1 MTGGERPLR
10 AACAARSPPAGH
22 VALGVSIDGARAS
35 HARRA
40 GRRLVDG
47 AADRAIRAPHGLQC
61 AVRGAR
67 AAAHACTLS
76 AMHPRSAPA
85 RQAASVRLAARPRPV
100 NARRAW
106 VRPPRA

>member
-1 MTGGERPLR
+1 M
-10 AACAARSPPAGH
+10 
-22 VALGVSIDGARAS
+22 ALGVSIDGARAS

-67 AAAHACTLS
+67 AAAHACTP
-76 AMHPRSAPA
+76 ARSACAVVTPL
-85 RQAASVRLAARPRPV
+85 SKSPHIV
-100 NARRAW
+100 
-106 VRPPRA
+106 

>member
-1 MTGGERPLR
+1 MTDGERPLR
-10 AACAARSPPAGH
+10 AACAARSTPAGH

-47 AADRAIRAPHGLQC
+47 AADCAIRAPHGLQC

-67 AAAHACTLS
+67 GAADDCT
-76 AMHPRSAPA
+76 H
-85 RQAASVRLAARPRPV
+85 LAV
-100 NARRAW
+100 N
-106 VRPPRA
+106 PPR